1 MRAAWYQR
9 QGPAKDVLIV
19 GEMPTPE
26 PRRGEVRIRVAASGI
41 NPGDVKKRQDSFG
54 VGMSYQ
60 RVIPHSDGAGVID
73 KVGDGVPAS
82 RRGELVWCFGAQSYR
97 PFGTAAEY
105 VVVPADQAITLPDNV
120 SFAQGACLGIP
131 GLTAHRAVY
140 VAGTMHDRTLLVQG
154 GSGAVGQCA
163 VAVARYAG
171 AKVIATVRS
180 ENDRAAVERAG
191 AHHVVV
197 THGLAEDQTAD
208 RILQHAP
215 AGIQHIIEAA
225 FDANVNL
232 DARLLKQGGS
242 MATYATVMPAPTL
255 PFWPLVFKNVMLFF
269 LGSDDFPES
278 AKQQAARALNEMLQ
292 TRWRGFE
299 ISDRLPLEKIAE
311 AHELVEQGSSSGR
324 VVLTIR
330 NDA

>member
-105 VVVPADQAITLPDNV
+105 VVVPVDQAITLPDNV
-120 SFAQGACLGIP
+120 SFDQGACLGIP

-140 VAGTMHDRTLLVQG
+140 VAGKMHDRTLLVQG

-225 FDANVNL
+225 FDANINL